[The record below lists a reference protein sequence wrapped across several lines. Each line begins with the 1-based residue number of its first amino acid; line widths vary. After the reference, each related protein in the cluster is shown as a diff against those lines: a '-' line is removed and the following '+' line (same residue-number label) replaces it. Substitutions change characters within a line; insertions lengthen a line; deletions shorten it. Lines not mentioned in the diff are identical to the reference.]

1 MDLRIGSWVAIEVV
15 LSEAYHVEE
24 ARIRIDSSC
33 IIMER
38 WEHWRGLWTYFVMTL
53 LIGVE
58 ILLTIATSIQRT
70 HFLNKTA
77 NGAFI
82 RGLYLAYLW
91 LLNNSTNF
99 PMFFKGLGL
108 RCDVFD
114 MRPSR

>member
-1 MDLRIGSWVAIEVV
+1 M
-15 LSEAYHVEE
+15 EE

-82 RGLYLAYLW
+82 LGLYLAYLW

-108 RCDVFD
+108 VLLRCLRHAPIAIRGLVANNFLISDHKC
-114 MRPSR
+114 

>member
-1 MDLRIGSWVAIEVV
+1 M
-15 LSEAYHVEE
+15 EE

-99 PMFFKGLGL
+99 PMFFKGLGFGL
-108 RCDVFD
+108 VAMSSTCAHRDKRSCCEYLPDLG
-114 MRPSR
+114 S